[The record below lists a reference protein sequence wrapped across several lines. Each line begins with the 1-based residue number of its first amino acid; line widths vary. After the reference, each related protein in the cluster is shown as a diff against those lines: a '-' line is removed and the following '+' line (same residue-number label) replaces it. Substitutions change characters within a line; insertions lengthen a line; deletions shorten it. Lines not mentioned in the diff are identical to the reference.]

1 MQIPISQLIR
11 IDSPLEVV
19 PVIPD
24 SRVEIWDSFL
34 SLQIKETTRRSY
46 TKALAD
52 FCLKVYPDLLI
63 TDALQ
68 SFLSLSQSDA
78 LHQVLTYR
86 KILIDLKLSS
96 ATINQRLSALKS
108 LVDYARKRSLCSF
121 TLIDVK
127 GLRLG
132 VELLMNI
139 AVCWRRS
146 TSLHFW
152 VSVIMRSVDC
162 CGTML

>member
-1 MQIPISQLIR
+1 MQIPVTQLVR
-11 IDSPLEVV
+11 VKSALEVI

-52 FCLKVYPDLLI
+52 FCLKVYPDLSVS
-63 TDALQ
+63 DALQ

-96 ATINQRLSALKS
+96 ATINQLLSALKS
-108 LVDYARKRSLCSF
+108 FVDYARKRKLVQFYFDRC
-121 TLIDVK
+121 K
-127 GLRLG
+127 GA
-132 VELLMNI
+132 EKSEI
-139 AVCWRRS
+139 
-146 TSLHFW
+146 
-152 VSVIMRSVDC
+152 
-162 CGTML
+162 